1 MATMGMGDILSLVV
15 EVQAMVRAKEDM
27 FIKQVQATT
36 WKEED
41 LDMTIGREVMLAP

>member
-1 MATMGMGDILSLVV
+1 MGVGDILSLVV

-27 FIKQVQATT
+27 FIKQVQAST
-36 WKEED
+36 WKEEDLDD

>member
-1 MATMGMGDILSLVV
+1 MATMGVGDILSLVV

-27 FIKQVQATT
+27 FIKQVQAT

-41 LDMTIGREVMLAP
+41 LDRTIGREVMLAP